1 MGSTNL
7 KHSSALIVDDLTPC
21 RFLDIKSLQI
31 GDKVS
36 QKVTFTTKLTE
47 GFFVTANDSA
57 LIHVSNEFAE
67 SVGLEGPIIQGLCVT
82 SRFSRLIGMY
92 LPGEGS
98 VVESLTFKFR
108 KPIYFGSTVDFHVE
122 VIRILAVVRVIKLS
136 LMAEIDGVMYV
147 EGEAQ
152 CLLRAIR

>member
-1 MGSTNL
+1 MNV
-7 KHSSALIVDDLTPC
+7 KYSSNLIVNDLTPS
-21 RFLDIKSLQI
+21 RFLDTQALQI

-36 QKVTFTTKLTE
+36 QKVTFTDQLTE
-47 GFFVTANDSA
+47 GFIVAANDSA
-57 LIHVSNEFAE
+57 LIHTSNEFA
-67 SVGLEGPIIQGLCVT
+67 SSLGFEGRIIQGFCVT

-98 VVESLTFKFR
+98 LIESLIFKFR
-108 KPIYFGSTVDFHVE
+108 KPLYFGSTVNFHVE
-122 VIRILAVVRVIKLS
+122 VIRIFSALQVIRLS
-136 LMAEIDGVMYV
+136 LTAEVDEVLCV

>member
-1 MGSTNL
+1 LANINL

-21 RFLDIKSLQI
+21 RFLDIQSLQI

-36 QKVTFTTKLTE
+36 QKVIFTTKLTE
-47 GFFVTANDSA
+47 GFSVTANDSA
-57 LIHVSNEFAE
+57 LIHGSNEFAK
-67 SVGLEGPIIQGLCVT
+67 SVGFEGPIIQGLCVT
-82 SRFSRLIGMY
+82 TRFSRLIGMY

-98 VVESLTFKFR
+98 LVESLTFKFR
-108 KPIYFGSTVDFHVE
+108 KPLYFGSTVNFHVE
-122 VIRILAVVRVIKLS
+122 VIRILNAMRVIKLS
-136 LMAEIDGVMYV
+136 LMAEIDGVIYI